1 MRFLKRNYTQ
11 KLYFQNQKVLQILVT
26 KFKIIDVILMCL
38 ETLLHKHNTVIKVPG
53 IVKQIV
59 NRK

>member
-1 MRFLKRNYTQ
+1 MNTKFQIQNIIFNSR
-11 KLYFQNQKVLQILVT
+11 KLLQISVT

-38 ETLLHKHNTVIKVPG
+38 EILLHKHNAVIKVPG
-53 IVKQIV
+53 IVKQTV